1 MSLLAKLVV
10 AVCVGGEPRRPSSA
24 MSGSRRSSGQADGRS
39 QSLGQRSEGQ
49 PSSATK
55 PTFDN
60 PFGEGAVAA
69 ASAVATGSMR
79 GPRGSLGLGLTVVE
93 EAPVGGNQ
101 AQAGRKLSVVPAPNV
116 HTDTPSSLAP
126 PGGEPTRVPAEVT
139 TSVNKTSAL
148 DLHFSKDDM
157 IDKFLFAAVTGN
169 DEQYVTLFLIVFRRF
184 ARPFDV
190 LESLIGRFNFVQG
203 RLKTDPLLSR
213 FAQIK

>member
-1 MSLLAKLVV
+1 
-10 AVCVGGEPRRPSSA
+10 
-24 MSGSRRSSGQADGRS
+24 MSGSRRSSAAQPDGRA
-39 QSLGQRSEGQ
+39 QGLGLDGPAKPPRSV
-49 PSSATK
+49 TK
-55 PTFDN
+55 VTFDN

-69 ASAVATGSMR
+69 ASAVATGEMR

-93 EAPVGGNQ
+93 EAPVGAGQ
-101 AQAGRKLSVVPAPNV
+101 ERRVSVAPQEGHSVAPAGLAQ
-116 HTDTPSSLAP
+116 
-126 PGGEPTRVPAEVT
+126 GGEQPTRVPAEVT
-139 TSVNKTSAL
+139 KSVNKTSAL
-148 DLHFSKDDM
+148 DLHFSKEDM

>member
-1 MSLLAKLVV
+1 
-10 AVCVGGEPRRPSSA
+10 
-24 MSGSRRSSGQADGRS
+24 MSGSRRGST
-39 QSLGQRSEGQ
+39 Q
-49 PSSATK
+49 PEPRSATK
-55 PTFDN
+55 VTFDN

-69 ASAVATGSMR
+69 ATAVATGEMR

-93 EAPVGGNQ
+93 EAPVGATERKMSVAPS
-101 AQAGRKLSVVPAPNV
+101 AQAGEPQSRPG
-116 HTDTPSSLAP
+116 TPSSLAP
-126 PGGEPTRVPAEVT
+126 VAEATRVPAEVT
-139 TSVNKTSAL
+139 KSVNKTSAL

>member
-1 MSLLAKLVV
+1 
-10 AVCVGGEPRRPSSA
+10 
-24 MSGSRRSSGQADGRS
+24 
-39 QSLGQRSEGQ
+39 
-49 PSSATK
+49 
-55 PTFDN
+55 
-60 PFGEGAVAA
+60 
-69 ASAVATGSMR
+69 MR

>member
-1 MSLLAKLVV
+1 
-10 AVCVGGEPRRPSSA
+10 
-24 MSGSRRSSGQADGRS
+24 MSGSRRGSAAPEGRTQAAGQGNDSPIKPR
-39 QSLGQRSEGQ
+39 
-49 PSSATK
+49 SATRV
-55 PTFDN
+55 TFDN

-69 ASAVATGSMR
+69 ASAVATGEMR

-93 EAPVGGNQ
+93 EAPVGATQ
-101 AQAGRKLSVVPAPNV
+101 AERKMSVTPPAQEVPSLD
-116 HTDTPSSLAP
+116 HSTTSSLSQV
-126 PGGEPTRVPAEVT
+126 GEATRVPAEVSK
-139 TSVNKTSAL
+139 SVNKTSAL
-148 DLHFSKDDM
+148 DLHYSKEDM